1 MKSLPHFEQISL
13 LFSTATCFLVTTE
26 VSLLER
32 GTSDACVGAVCLRTG
47 LKSSVL
53 LRFDLERIGATGL
66 ILETTVSGET
76 STASGVGDVGLVGGG
91 LGDGDPVP
99 PLNLKTSDC

>member
-1 MKSLPHFEQISL
+1 M
-13 LFSTATCFLVTTE
+13 
-26 VSLLER
+26 
-32 GTSDACVGAVCLRTG
+32 CLRTG

-66 ILETTVSGET
+66 MIETTVSGET
-76 STASGVGDVGLVGGG
+76 SKAAGTCAGDVGLVGGG

>member
-1 MKSLPHFEQISL
+1 M
-13 LFSTATCFLVTTE
+13 
-26 VSLLER
+26 
-32 GTSDACVGAVCLRTG
+32 CLCTG

-53 LRFDLERIGATGL
+53 LRFDLERMEATGL
-66 ILETTVSGET
+66 IIETAGT
-76 STASGVGDVGLVGGG
+76 GVGDVGLVGGG